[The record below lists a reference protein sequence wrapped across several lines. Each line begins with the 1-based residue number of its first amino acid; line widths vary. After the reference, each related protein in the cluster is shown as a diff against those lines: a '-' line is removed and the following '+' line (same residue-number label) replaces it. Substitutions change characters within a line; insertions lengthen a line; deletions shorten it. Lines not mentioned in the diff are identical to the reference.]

1 MTTSQKPTLQRKPLF
16 QGLDDVALAIDEGRK
31 PVDLAQIDA
40 VAAAN
45 DFPSRQPPK
54 QHEAIK
60 VATIVATGKLP
71 DIQERKRRRYTTGR
85 NVQLNIKAKQSTIDT
100 MNQLADRFEVPLGEI
115 LERALA
121 ALVNSTFDVPGA
133 ENE

>member
-1 MTTSQKPTLQRKPLF
+1 MTTIQKPTLQRKPLF
-16 QGLDDVALAIDEGRK
+16 QGLDDVAVPAEGRK

-54 QHEAIK
+54 QQIATNIATM
-60 VATIVATGKLP
+60 VASGKLP
-71 DIQERKRRRYTTGR
+71 DIQERKRRRFTTGR

-100 MNQLADRFEVPLGEI
+100 MNQLADRLEVPLGEV

-121 ALVNSTFDVPGA
+121 ALVNSTPDVLVA
-133 ENE
+133 KK

>member
-1 MTTSQKPTLQRKPLF
+1 MTTIQKPTLQRKPLF
-16 QGLDDVALAIDEGRK
+16 QGLDDVAVQAEGRK

-54 QHEAIK
+54 QQIATM
-60 VATIVATGKLP
+60 VASGKLP
-71 DIQERKRRRYTTGR
+71 DIQERKRRRFTTGR

-100 MNQLADRFEVPLGEI
+100 MNQLADRLEVPLGEV

-121 ALVNSTFDVPGA
+121 ALVNSTPDVLVA
-133 ENE
+133 EK